1 MVQALEEK
9 IEKAEAD
16 VIAAKKK
23 YDQATA
29 NLKELLDKREA
40 SALILSDALKEITY

>member
-1 MVQALEEK
+1 MARTRKTSREVLDEK

-29 NLKELLDKREA
+29 NLKELLGK
-40 SALILSDALKEITY
+40 